1 VDIFESL
8 RPFVWPKYRE
18 EGPPEFVQNYLLGHD
33 LSGGTMKL
41 DPPTRSILEMMTI
54 GYRPVSSLAILA
66 ILSDSPNLAMHGMQL
81 ARELEKRF
89 KVQEGWFTRTRYYTD
104 RVGKILPLLTKMR
117 MVEEVVRK
125 DPRTGRVSS
134 AYRINPS
141 LSQPI
146 RARLQALSKGEHV
159 SLLSTPDATI
169 VEENQNQDWRKECP
183 NCGIITRSAIAR
195 YCEACGRPLKMKC
208 ASCGTVLDAIYKYC
222 LNCGAKAK

>member
-1 VDIFESL
+1 MGTASGHFRIVETL
-8 RPFVWPKYRE
+8 R
-18 EGPPEFVQNYLLGHD
+18 
-33 LSGGTMKL
+33 
-41 DPPTRSILEMMTI
+41 
-54 GYRPVSSLAILA
+54 LA
-66 ILSDSPNLAMHGMQL
+66 
-81 ARELEKRF
+81 
-89 KVQEGWFTRTRYYTD
+89 
-104 RVGKILPLLTKMR
+104 KIP
-117 MVEEVVRK
+117 
-125 DPRTGRVSS
+125 GRIYS

-169 VEENQNQDWRKECP
+169 LEENQNQAWRKECP
-183 NCGIITRSAIAR
+183 NCGIITSSVIAR

>member
-1 VDIFESL
+1 
-8 RPFVWPKYRE
+8 
-18 EGPPEFVQNYLLGHD
+18 
-33 LSGGTMKL
+33 MKL

-66 ILSDSPNLAMHGMQL
+66 ILSDSPNLAIHGMQL

-104 RVGKILPLLTKMR
+104 RVGKLLPLLTKMR

-125 DPRTGRVSS
+125 DSRTGRISS

-169 VEENQNQDWRKECP
+169 VEENQNQEWRKECP
-183 NCGIITRSAIAR
+183 NCGIITSSAIAR
-195 YCEACGRPLKMKC
+195 YCEACGRPLKTKC
-208 ASCGTVLDAIYKYC
+208 ASCGMVLDAIYKYC